1 MQDRKFHLEAAAG
14 AQLAY
19 SASIILIPRTIIKRR
34 VHTILSWS
42 FLTSPQRERE
52 RREVERATSSG
63 NEIC

>member
-1 MQDRKFHLEAAAG
+1 MQDRKFHLKAAAG

-34 VHTILSWS
+34 VHTILKLV
-42 FLTSPQRERE
+42 FFNLPPERE
-52 RREVERATSSG
+52 RGEVERATSSG

>member
-52 RREVERATSSG
+52 GRGRASD
-63 NEIC
+63 IKW